1 MKIASILENHN
12 IEKRIAI
19 TPEIAKKYIDTGFEL
34 SLSKSYGEHLGFKDQ
49 NYIDL
54 GAKIFDDDNKVIE
67 NSNLIVQLG
76 LLSDEKSSLIKENQT
91 FIGVLNPYNNK
102 DKINNLVKKNINVF
116 SLELLPRIT
125 RAQSMD
131 ILSSQANLAGYKAVI
146 EAFANFEKAVPM
158 MMTAAGTVPAAKVLI
173 VGAGVAGLQAIA
185 TAKRMGA
192 IVFATDVRMASKEQV
207 ESLGGKFLMVEGSEN
222 METEGGYAKETSD
235 EFKIKQENLLTENL
249 KKIDIVICTA
259 LIPGKKAPIIIKDNM
274 IDNMQS
280 GSVIYDLA
288 AVQGGNTAFTEVD
301 KVIIKKGVKIM
312 GETNILNKLP
322 TSASSLYAK
331 NVFNFIMN
339 LYDKESNNIN
349 INLEDE
355 IIEKTLI
362 K

>member
-1 MKIASILENHN
+1 MKIVSVSENHK

-19 TPEIAKKYIDTGFEL
+19 TPDIAKKYIALEL
-34 SLSKSYGEHLGFKDQ
+34 EVSLPENYGEHLGFKDSE
-49 NYIDL
+49 YKEL
-54 GAKIFDDDNKVIE
+54 GVKIYKDEKEII
-67 NSNLIVQLG
+67 NSANIIVQLG
-76 LLSDEKSSLIKENQT
+76 LLSDDKISLIKKSQ
-91 FIGVLNPYNNK
+91 ILVGVLDPYNNK
-102 DKINNLVKKNINVF
+102 EKLDNLVKDNVNCF

-146 EAFANFEKAVPM
+146 EAFANFKKAIPM
-158 MMTAAGTVPAAKVLI
+158 MMTAAGTIPAAKVLV

-207 ESLGGKFLMVEGSEN
+207 ESLGGKFLTVEGAEN
-222 METEGGYAKETSD
+222 LETEGGYAKEASD
-235 EFKIKQENLLTENL
+235 DFKKKQEELLAETL

-259 LIPGKKAPIIIKDNM
+259 LIPGKKAPLIIKENM
-274 IDNMQS
+274 INAMKS
-280 GSVIYDLA
+280 GSIIYDLA
-288 AVQGGNTAFTEVD
+288 AIQGGNTAFTEVD
-301 KVIIKKGVKIM
+301 KMIDKGGVKIM

-322 TSASSLYAK
+322 ISASSLYSK
-331 NVFNFIMN
+331 NVFNFVAN
-339 LYDKESNNIN
+339 LYDKENKKVN

>member
-1 MKIASILENHN
+1 MKIGSILENRK

-19 TPEIAKKYIDTGFEL
+19 TPEIAKKYISLGFDVR
-34 SLSKSYGEHLGFKDQ
+34 LSKDYGTHLGIMDEEYK
-49 NYIDL
+49 
-54 GAKIFDDDNKVIE
+54 KIGVNFSSDDKEIL
-67 NSNLIVQLG
+67 NSNVIVQLG
-76 LLSDEKSSLIKENQT
+76 LLSDDKSSLLKEDQT
-91 FIGVLNPYNNK
+91 LIGVLNPYDNK
-102 DKINNLVKKNINVF
+102 EKLGILKNKKIKLF

-146 EAFANFEKAVPM
+146 ESFAYFEKAIPM
-158 MMTAAGTVPAAKVLI
+158 MMTAAGTIPAAKILV

-185 TAKRMGA
+185 TAKRMGG

-207 ESLGGKFLMVEGSEN
+207 ESLGGKFLTVEGAEN
-222 METEGGYAKETSD
+222 LETEGGYAKEASD
-235 EFKIKQENLLTENL
+235 EFKKKQEELLSETL

-259 LIPGKKAPIIIKDNM
+259 LIPGKKAPIIIKEDM
-274 IDNMQS
+274 INNMQA

-288 AVQGGNTAFTEVD
+288 AIQGGNTAFTKADEITE
-301 KVIIKKGVKIM
+301 KNGVKIM
-312 GETNILNKLP
+312 GESNILNKLP
-322 TSASSLYAK
+322 VSASSLYAK
-331 NVFNFIMN
+331 NMFNFVEN
-339 LYDKESNNIN
+339 LFDKENKKLN